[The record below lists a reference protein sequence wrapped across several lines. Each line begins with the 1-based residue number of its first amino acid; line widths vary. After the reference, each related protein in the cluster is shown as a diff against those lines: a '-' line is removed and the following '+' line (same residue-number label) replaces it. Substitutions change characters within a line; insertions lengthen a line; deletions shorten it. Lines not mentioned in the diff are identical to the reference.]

1 MNASSQTIYVTI
13 RQVYGQTMLYPA
25 CERAHAICELT
36 GRKTITS
43 GDIKS
48 LSKLGIQVKEGTESV
63 ITRRNAA
70 LGLAA

>member
-1 MNASSQTIYVTI
+1 MTASQTIYVTI

-25 CERAHAICELT
+25 CDKALAICELT
-36 GRKTITS
+36 GRKTIS
-43 GDIKS
+43 GADIKT
-48 LSKLGIQVKEGTESV
+48 LAKLGISVKEGTASV